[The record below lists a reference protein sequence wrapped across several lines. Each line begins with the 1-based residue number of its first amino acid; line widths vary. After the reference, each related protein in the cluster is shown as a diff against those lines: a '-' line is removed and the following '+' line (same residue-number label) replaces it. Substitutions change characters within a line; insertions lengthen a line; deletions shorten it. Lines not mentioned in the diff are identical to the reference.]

1 MNKNL
6 IILGV
11 ILMMSLGTWLLPE
24 NYSAESVKSR
34 VLIGTFNTNPTRMA
48 IIDQNCKGITRDS
61 LISTDEAA
69 TSQGYKNQMAAQFT
83 LNG

>member
-48 IIDQNCKGITRDS
+48 IID
-61 LISTDEAA
+61 
-69 TSQGYKNQMAAQFT
+69 
-83 LNG
+83 